1 LCAENKGAA
10 RRGAWARAGLSY
22 ASPYR
27 NFSGT
32 GALGVWVKGDGK
44 GALLNLQLGTPR
56 EYMSTL
62 SDHYVTLDFTGW
74 RYVELLMRERDVG
87 EMSNYEWPYGDY
99 YGIYRTPLDVAHIS
113 EINLYLNQLPPGDST
128 EVIVSPIRALPVQP
142 TELKNPSLTVN
153 GQKLSLP
160 VALKSGDFLEIE
172 PAGDCV
178 HYDDKGDLLARIRPA
193 VKADWPVLKSGEN
206 AVEFDCEKPIGMSAR
221 AEVTV
226 NTAGMPF
233 GTPTS
238 RSSIGWKCLARE
250 YEMPRWI
257 TAREDAGHSWEISV
271 RPGETARVELEL
283 SGGMDTPILTMN
295 GQAFRFPVTLK
306 AGHKLVCRDQLHWAV
321 FDAKRAQVTEGELV
335 APLPILQSGSNRISF
350 TCGAPDRALVKLVK
364 VYEP

>member
-1 LCAENKGAA
+1 
-10 RRGAWARAGLSY
+10 
-22 ASPYR
+22 
-27 NFSGT
+27 
-32 GALGVWVKGDGK
+32 
-44 GALLNLQLGTPR
+44 
-56 EYMSTL
+56 
-62 SDHYVTLDFTGW
+62 
-74 RYVELLMRERDVG
+74 
-87 EMSNYEWPYGDY
+87 
-99 YGIYRTPLDVAHIS
+99 
-113 EINLYLNQLPPGDST
+113 
-128 EVIVSPIRALPVQP
+128 
-142 TELKNPSLTVN
+142 VN

-178 HYDDKGDLLARIRPA
+178 HYDDKGDLLAGIRPG

-233 GTPTS
+233 GTPAS

-257 TAREDAGHSWEISV
+257 TAPEDGGPSWEISV

-295 GQAFRFPVTLK
+295 GQSFRFPVTLK

-321 FDAKRAQVTEGELV
+321 FDAKRAQVAEGELV
-335 APLPILQSGSNRISF
+335 APLPVLQSGSNRISF